1 MAWMMPL
8 SHSTSDGQLEDLD
21 GPSEAPGTR
30 TVSMAWMMPLSHS
43 TSDGQLEDLDGP
55 SDLRPM
61 MALLSQF
68 LRNLRYAVRVPPLS
82 VFWSVLRASI
92 VFLPSITWYL
102 STSAVIGVPTSL
114 LCLSMAE
121 LDGARSVY
129 SPPERSMPSLESA
142 AASWSKLS

>member
-55 SDLRPM
+55 SELRP
-61 MALLSQF
+61 
-68 LRNLRYAVRVPPLS
+68 
-82 VFWSVLRASI
+82 SI

-102 STSAVIGVPTSL
+102 STSAVTGVPTSA
-114 LCLSMAE
+114 LCLSKAE
-121 LDGARSVY
+121 LDGARSVC
-129 SPPERSMPSLESA
+129 SPPERSTPSLESA

>member
-61 MALLSQF
+61 M
-68 LRNLRYAVRVPPLS
+68 VPSLS
-82 VFWSVLRASI
+82 VFWSELRASI

-102 STSAVIGVPTSL
+102 STAASIGVPTSA
-114 LCLSMAE
+114 LCLSKAE
-121 LDGARSVY
+121 LAGARSVY
-129 SPPERSMPSLESA
+129 SPPERSMPSLVSA

>member
-1 MAWMMPL
+1 
-8 SHSTSDGQLEDLD
+8 
-21 GPSEAPGTR
+21 
-30 TVSMAWMMPLSHS
+30 MAWMMPLSHS

-61 MALLSQF
+61 MAPSSQF

-114 LCLSMAE
+114 LCLSKAE
-121 LDGARSVY
+121 LAGARSVY
-129 SPPERSMPSLESA
+129 SPPERSTPITADVLKYHVIEGKKTMDALNSDQKTLNGGT
-142 AASWSKLS
+142 

>member
-61 MALLSQF
+61 MAPSSQF
-68 LRNLRYAVRVPPLS
+68 LRNLRYAVRVPALS
-82 VFWSVLRASI
+82 

-114 LCLSMAE
+114 LCLSKAE
-121 LDGARSVY
+121 LAG
-129 SPPERSMPSLESA
+129 
-142 AASWSKLS
+142 